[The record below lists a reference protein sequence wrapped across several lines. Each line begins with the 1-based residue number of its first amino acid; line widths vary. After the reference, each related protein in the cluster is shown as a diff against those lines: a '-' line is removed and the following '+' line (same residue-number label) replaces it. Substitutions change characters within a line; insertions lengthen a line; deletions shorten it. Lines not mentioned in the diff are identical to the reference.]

1 MWISFWFLPNLG
13 FIKFKLIA
21 LSFNCWGCKSDTFR
35 FIWLIFVNLWH
46 FSRYILMTLD
56 IFLRSPSLGT
66 NSDFAYLALGI
77 LLGRQFFIWS
87 FFYLK
92 KVFRT
97 IWARFLPL
105 WVFLMGMIDSAWGP
119 SKLLAEPASNK
130 YFFRRSLLLLR
141 ISWKLHIIWGLDSQ
155 NLLCLRLLL
164 VCFAHVIEEH
174 FDKSLL

>member
-1 MWISFWFLPNLG
+1 MHYLSIVEDVNLTLFALFDSFLLIFGTSADISWWHWTSFWGLLLLEPTPTL
-13 FIKFKLIA
+13 LT
-21 LSFNCWGCKSDTFR
+21 L
-35 FIWLIFVNLWH
+35 LWE
-46 FSRYILMTLD
+46 FDLAD
-56 IFLRSPSLGT
+56 
-66 NSDFAYLALGI
+66 NSSSGA
-77 LLGRQFFIWS
+77 
-87 FFYLK
+87 FFYLIK
-92 KVFRT
+92 DFRT